1 MVRRGY
7 KIMLLGAVAMSVASL
22 VWDGQGSSP
31 ALAASVQA
39 APPAPRAGLATPAAP
54 SSEPR
59 ADTRAASTG
68 GAQQRWAVP
77 SADPFHPGAA
87 SAAAPL
93 PVVVSSAPASAPA
106 APPAPPPAPP
116 AATFRYL
123 GQFSAPDGTR
133 RVYLSVTT
141 GGAERD
147 VQAAV
152 GEPLGDGYVVS
163 AISASNVSI
172 MHPLLSAP
180 VSVVLPEPPAAADG
194 AASAPHS
201 P

>member
-1 MVRRGY
+1 
-7 KIMLLGAVAMSVASL
+7 MSAASL
-22 VWDGQGSSP
+22 LWDARGSSP
-31 ALAASVQA
+31 ALAAPLQVL
-39 APPAPRAGLATPAAP
+39 PPAPLAGPATASAP
-54 SSEPR
+54 SNEAGAGGPV
-59 ADTRAASTG
+59 ASTG
-68 GAQQRWAVP
+68 EAQQRWATP

-87 SAAAPL
+87 SAAAI
-93 PVVVSSAPASAPA
+93 APAPAPSVAASAPA

-133 RVYLSVTT
+133 RVYLSVGT
-141 GGAERD
+141 GSGERD

-163 AISASNVSI
+163 GITANNVSI

-180 VSVVLPEPPAAADG
+180 VSVVLPEPPAAAEG
-194 AASAPHS
+194 AAPAPHS